1 LNTVYIFK
9 NGLLKRKDNTLVL
22 ETLEQGKKYI
32 PIENISEIKIFSEID
47 LNKRLLEFLSS
58 NNIPVHFFNRYGHFS
73 GSFIPN
79 QRNSNG
85 CAIIKQAEYYLKPE
99 KRLFIAKQFVS
110 GAAKNMKQYL
120 AYYKKRGCE
129 TAAEVEGIAYLTENI
144 QRQENIQK
152 VMSVEAH
159 IRKIYYSA
167 LDKIVKYDE
176 FKLLK
181 RERQP
186 PTNYMNTMISYGNSM
201 MYSTTLTE
209 ILKTSM
215 DPRIGYLHASNF
227 RRYSLNLDIAE
238 IFKPIIVDRT
248 IISLVNRNQIKPGD
262 FKGVQGGIHLND
274 SGKKKFIKEYENHLN
289 TTIQHKKLKRKVSY
303 KRLIRLE
310 VYKLLKHIVE
320 DADYIPY
327 EMS

>member
-1 LNTVYIFK
+1 
-9 NGLLKRKDNTLVL
+9 
-22 ETLEQGKKYI
+22 
-32 PIENISEIKIFSEID
+32 
-47 LNKRLLEFLSS
+47 
-58 NNIPVHFFNRYGHFS
+58 
-73 GSFIPN
+73 
-79 QRNSNG
+79 
-85 CAIIKQAEYYLKPE
+85 
-99 KRLFIAKQFVS
+99 
-110 GAAKNMKQYL
+110 
-120 AYYKKRGCE
+120 
-129 TAAEVEGIAYLTENI
+129 
-144 QRQENIQK
+144 
-152 VMSVEAH
+152 MSVEAH

-289 TTIQHKKLKRKVSY
+289 TTIQHTKLKRKVTY

-310 VYKLLKHIVE
+310 VYKLLKHVVE
-320 DADYIPY
+320 NADYIPY